1 MPGTDLRDGTPTAP
15 LLLAARE
22 DPVVR
27 AALAGG
33 PLKGALVRVAATG
46 ALDRSRE
53 LALDHA
59 RRARASLDGVARRA
73 ELEALTR
80 AVVERR
86 S

>member
-1 MPGTDLRDGTPTAP
+1 MPGTDLREGTPTLP
-15 LLLAARE
+15 LLLAAR
-22 DPVVR
+22 DDDVVR

-33 PLKGALVRVAATG
+33 PLDGAPRVG
-46 ALDRSRE
+46 
-53 LALDHA
+53 
-59 RRARASLDGVARRA
+59 